1 MYNNEH
7 VDLTKPF
14 VRPPTGALSTA
25 TGIPLGLLAVRP
37 EELVAGVIQHA
48 IGWNAVAGTLNGVA
62 GAPCVSPSGK
72 IHCTDGNVYK
82 GPPSDTP
89 MPYGS
94 HGRLKASFDISGLSR
109 EVKIVATAMQKY
121 GLYVY
126 DTGCC
131 NAIILAQDKDGSP
144 VWTSQDAKGLLT
156 ITPADF
162 DIVPPPS

>member
-1 MYNNEH
+1 
-7 VDLTKPF
+7 
-14 VRPPTGALSTA
+14 
-25 TGIPLGLLAVRP
+25 
-37 EELVAGVIQHA
+37 
-48 IGWNAVAGTLNGVA
+48 
-62 GAPCVSPSGK
+62 
-72 IHCTDGNVYK
+72 
-82 GPPSDTP
+82 
-89 MPYGS
+89 
-94 HGRLKASFDISGLSR
+94 
-109 EVKIVATAMQKY
+109 VKIVATAMQKY